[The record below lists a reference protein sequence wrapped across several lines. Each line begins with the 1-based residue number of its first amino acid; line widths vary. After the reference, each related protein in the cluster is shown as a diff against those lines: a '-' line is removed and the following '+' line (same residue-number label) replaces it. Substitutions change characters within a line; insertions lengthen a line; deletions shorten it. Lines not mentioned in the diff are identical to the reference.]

1 MFLGGSDLFHEEN
14 RFVETFIFMLRCW
27 WVVIAVTAG
36 RILVLVT
43 LLYLVVSDEKRGF
56 PTDMLSQQSFCY
68 SLGSYAASRTDS
80 DGQHD

>member
-1 MFLGGSDLFHEEN
+1 M
-14 RFVETFIFMLRCW
+14 
-27 WVVIAVTAG
+27 IAVTAG